1 MKHLMVPVMSKLTF
15 VVLFAYLFS
24 DYFAP
29 EVRAEYLN
37 TAYMRHDSS
46 LAAHTDQRIGKV
58 VERAHE
64 LIGTPYRWGGASLK
78 TGFDCSG
85 LLHYLFRTE
94 AGLNIPRTTT
104 TMLASNA
111 KTVAR
116 SRLKVGDAVFFKH
129 NGGQRMN
136 HVGIYIGNDRFIH
149 SPRTGK
155 TIRIDSLSN
164 GYWNKSYHTAKSF
177 H

>member
-1 MKHLMVPVMSKLTF
+1 MFKLSLVAGSVF
-15 VVLFAYLFS
+15 CLFEYLFAS
-24 DYFAP
+24 IS
-29 EVRAEYLN
+29 RADVMN
-37 TAYMRHDSS
+37 VSFMRHDSS
-46 LAAHTDQRIGKV
+46 LSAQANPRINGV

-64 LIGTPYRWGGASLK
+64 LIGTPYRWGGQTVK
-78 TGFDCSG
+78 DGFDCSG
-85 LLHYLFRTE
+85 LLVYLFRTE
-94 AGLNIPRTTT
+94 AGIKLPRTTT

-116 SRLKVGDAVFFKH
+116 NQLKVGDAVFFKH
-129 NGGQRMN
+129 NGAAQLK

-164 GYWNKSYHTAKSF
+164 TYWNKSYLTAKRF